1 MIYEE
6 HAAFS
11 LSQCIEIRGI
21 SMQFHSV
28 PFSSMFSDPSS
39 SQMCRTACISHPF
52 VTDCLFC
59 FTPEISEV
67 QSHFE
72 RMSKLFPGSTA
83 GMPTSKN
90 PDVWMKQKRGS
101 NSVAWSNSEKKTLTQ
116 NNHVSQMF
124 LPFQKKKSPHPKTR
138 TPNTTSRH
146 LLFVQTFLPTLQT

>member
-6 HAAFS
+6 HADIYA
-11 LSQCIEIRGI
+11 
-21 SMQFHSV
+21 V

-52 VTDCLFC
+52 ATDSLFC

-83 GMPTSKN
+83 GIPTSKN
-90 PDVWMKQKRGS
+90 PDVCMKQKRGP
-101 NSVAWSNSEKKTLTQ
+101 NSVASSNFEKK
-116 NNHVSQMF
+116 NAY
-124 LPFQKKKSPHPKTR
+124 PK
-138 TPNTTSRH
+138 
-146 LLFVQTFLPTLQT
+146 